1 MTKRIRQSCYNF
13 LPRNIRQPILIITI
27 YARQRLKMQSYSWFY
42 HWYYGQITSY
52 MDDGLQKDYYKEC
65 EYVALWFN
73 RVRGNSVLPLFF
85 KDNTDFN
92 NWVEHY
98 GGFKIILHYQYY
110 KIIHYPMEADKETII
125 DIIIRA
131 LMQIYKNG
139 DIPK

>member
-1 MTKRIRQSCYNF
+1 MPITDDK
-13 LPRNIRQPILIITI
+13 NIAP
-27 YARQRLKMQSYSWFY
+27 YSYSWFY
-42 HWYYGQITSY
+42 HWYYGKITSY

-110 KIIHYPMEADKETII
+110 KIIHYPIEADKETII
-125 DIIIRA
+125 DIIIKA

-139 DIPK
+139 DISK

>member
-1 MTKRIRQSCYNF
+1 MYKTTDNY
-13 LPRNIRQPILIITI
+13 LPQDNI
-27 YARQRLKMQSYSWFY
+27 MMHSYLWFY
-42 HWYYGQITSY
+42 NWYHGQITSY
-52 MDDGLQKDYYKEC
+52 MDDGLQKDYYKKC

-73 RVRGNSVLPLFF
+73 RVKGNSVLPIFF
-85 KDNTDFN
+85 KDNADFN

-110 KIIHYPMEADKETII
+110 KIIHYPIEAGKETII

-139 DIPK
+139 DISN

>member
-1 MTKRIRQSCYNF
+1 MDIKE
-13 LPRNIRQPILIITI
+13 IIP
-27 YARQRLKMQSYSWFY
+27 YSYSWFY

-52 MDDGLQKDYYKEC
+52 MDGGLQKDYYKGC

-73 RVRGNSVLPLFF
+73 RVRGNSVLPIFF
-85 KDNTDFN
+85 KDNADFN

-110 KIIHYPMEADKETII
+110 KIIHYPMEADKKTII